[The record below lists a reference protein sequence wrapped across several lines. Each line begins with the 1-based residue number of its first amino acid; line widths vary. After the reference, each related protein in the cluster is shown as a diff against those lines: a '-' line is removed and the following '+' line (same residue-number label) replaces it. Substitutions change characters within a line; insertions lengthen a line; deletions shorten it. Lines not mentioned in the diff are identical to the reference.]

1 MMVWYSQREAAMLD
15 TINSIL
21 TLIQIFLGSASIYSL
36 LANAAELGLILMF
49 GLIVLVSFK
58 FILKNKESDC

>member
-1 MMVWYSQREAAMLD
+1 MVWYSQIEAAMLD